1 MTTPGDSDLQIDSD
15 SSNKSPV
22 FDISFDNVNLEES
35 RQHKRPGTGDV
46 LGSLCP
52 LSLQPSNLFHHQC

>member
-1 MTTPGDSDLQIDSD
+1 MTTPGDSDLQLDSD

-22 FDISFDNVNLEES
+22 FDISFDDVNLEES

-46 LGSLCP
+46 
-52 LSLQPSNLFHHQC
+52 